1 MLSWVLY
8 SFAVWMIGQTL
19 YELFSGNIVFFL
31 GSFNVTREE
40 NPGSYWFC
48 FLTTAA
54 MTVFVCYLAYDLAVS
69 SH

>member
-19 YELFSGNIVFFL
+19 YELISGNIVFFL

-40 NPGSYWFC
+40 NPMTYWIC
-48 FLTTAA
+48 FLMTAV
-54 MTVFVCYLAYDLAVS
+54 MTVVVCYSAYDLAVS